1 MAEQSASRHQRTMMR
16 GGIPSALCSLGPMDV
31 NATDSFCKS
40 AFYEGQILVHEL
52 DGTIKLEAKAL
63 NWYSTEKGWFQAT

>member
-31 NATDSFCKS
+31 NRLAFYKS

-63 NWYSTEKGWFQAT
+63 NWYSTEKRWFQAT